1 MGLDCQNL
9 FDDLKNG
16 VILLKVEDKVQPGI
30 VDWKKVN
37 DPPKL
42 SFHILE
48 NNKKVIDN
56 AKTLKLSTVNMGAN
70 DIMEGNKKLILGI
83 GKLKLVL
90 ML

>member
-83 GKLKLVL
+83 GNFLTQV
-90 ML
+90 